1 MLNLQVIMMFDSL
14 LSGKDFGVCYW
25 RSHKGMIETPL
36 HYAKEGKDIY
46 EVKSEE
52 TVDFTFDL
60 RNVDF

>member
-1 MLNLQVIMMFDSL
+1 MLNLQVIMYVDSMM
-14 LSGKDFGVCYW
+14 SEKDFGVCFW

-36 HYAKEGKDIY
+36 HYAKKDIY
-46 EVKSEE
+46 EVKSEEE